1 MHAAGP
7 ARQHA
12 EGTVAPPDGHFRFV
26 ALDVETAC
34 GDSASICQVGL
45 ACVDVRDGIHTW
57 STLVD
62 PLQPF
67 APFNTALHGIGADT
81 VRGAPSFA
89 QLWPLL
95 LPLLARQPLVQH
107 SRFDERA
114 INAAC
119 RAHGLAR
126 PRLSWHDSVTI
137 ARAAWPELKGN
148 GATGWP
154 ASSST
159 SGLTSITTMPARTP
173 CGGAGRPAGR
183 ARPRGRPDHPRAEG
197 PACPAVL
204 AVLTPDARAP
214 WRLCRAA
221 RPGGL
226 SAEESN
232 AGAATESPPGSRD
245 AMWGVICL
253 NSVI

>member
-148 GATGWP
+148 GGHGL
-154 ASSST
+154 ASLKQHLGLDFHHHDAGEDAVRRRRSS
-159 SGLTSITTMPARTP
+159 
-173 CGGAGRPAGR
+173 CGPSASPRP
-183 ARPRGRPDHPRAEG
+183 P
-197 PACPAVL
+197 
-204 AVLTPDARAP
+204 
-214 WRLCRAA
+214 
-221 RPGGL
+221 
-226 SAEESN
+226 
-232 AGAATESPPGSRD
+232 
-245 AMWGVICL
+245 
-253 NSVI
+253 